1 MSSQGECPL
10 PIEALDDE
18 KLCLL
23 LQNRV
28 LHALEDINSKNQ
40 ENVMKPAVVAV
51 VILTLMGHTHQL
63 IEGELYGNYRS
74 HFHAFVNNL
83 SESNPSKDANAWYK
97 TVQTMLAYTFEYN
110 MAVVII
116 GVLVPLLRVLARR
129 KTEVT
134 RKIVMWLGF
143 LSVIGL
149 TMMFVAFILFVRANF
164 THRIYISL
172 TIVALSTV
180 LSVVSYTWGAPS
192 PIPLHNYKLDR
203 R

>member
-1 MSSQGECPL
+1 
-10 PIEALDDE
+10 
-18 KLCLL
+18 
-23 LQNRV
+23 
-28 LHALEDINSKNQ
+28 
-40 ENVMKPAVVAV
+40 MKPAVVAV
-51 VILTLMGHTHQL
+51 VILGSFMAT
-63 IEGELYGNYRS
+63 IAV
-74 HFHAFVNNL
+74 AFMPYVNDL

-116 GVLVPLLRVLARR
+116 GVLVPLLRVLMR

-164 THRIYISL
+164 THQIYISL

-180 LSVVSYTWGAPS
+180 LSVVSYTWGEP
-192 PIPLHNYKLDR
+192 
-203 R
+203 